1 MDANQSFDRVKIQQV
16 VEKINESW
24 LDKNYDEIGSCVADD
39 VIIAP
44 TGLADRIKGREAY
57 VQSYRDYDTVAKTI
71 QFITEDPQIDIIG
84 NIAAVIT
91 PFSVT
96 YELKGNT
103 YHERGKDIL
112 ILKRKNS
119 EWLVVWRTMQSEPA

>member
-1 MDANQSFDRVKIQQV
+1 MDANQSVDRVKIQQV

-24 LDKNYDEIGSCVADD
+24 LDKNYDEIGSCVTDD

>member
-1 MDANQSFDRVKIQQV
+1 MDANQSVDRVKIQQV